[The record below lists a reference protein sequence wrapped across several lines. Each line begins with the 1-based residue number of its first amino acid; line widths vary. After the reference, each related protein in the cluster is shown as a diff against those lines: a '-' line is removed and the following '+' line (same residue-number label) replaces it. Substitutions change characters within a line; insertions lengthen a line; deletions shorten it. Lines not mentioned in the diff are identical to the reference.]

1 MTSHSVT
8 LESHTLHYTLKMI
21 HPNSRVQQVQTLR
34 TPSHSLLSTRPSL
47 SPTISTPRTCRQPE
61 GTRRNQK
68 EPEGTR
74 RNQKESDRIA
84 QPLSTLSLLSPNRS
98 TRSQHSLPL
107 SPNTS
112 TRPPRRRYADALS
125 SRLHHTPRPHLSS
138 GHGVYAYLPLT
149 STHSHLIAIS

>member
-74 RNQKESDRIA
+74 RNHIEPEGTRRNQIESH
-84 QPLSTLSLLSPNRS
+84 NHC
-98 TRSQHSLPL
+98 QHCPCSHRTVVPVL
-107 SPNTS
+107 N
-112 TRPPRRRYADALS
+112 
-125 SRLHHTPRPHLSS
+125 
-138 GHGVYAYLPLT
+138 
-149 STHSHLIAIS
+149 THSHSLRTPQLALLVVATQMPCHLAFITRHALISLPDTGYTRTCP